1 MLEVDGIT
9 RTYGGLTAVD
19 DVGFTVDAGEI
30 VGVIGPNGAG
40 KTTLFNAVTGVDAP
54 DAGSVSLRGEELTDA
69 RPNAACRAGVAR
81 TFQSVRTFDES
92 TVRENVL
99 AGALF
104 GGERRDRDAAERAT
118 DEALDLVGLAA
129 DADRHASDLPIAARK
144 RVELARA
151 LATDPEVLL
160 LDEIGSGLTPVE
172 IDDLT
177 DTIRRIRDERD
188 VAVVWIEHVT
198 DALFR
203 GADRVLVLENGSLI
217 AEGTPA
223 EIRANDRVAEAY
235 LGGGDDD
242 AADRDIVD
250 AAADRAAADRDAD
263 GPATD
268 HPEEPAPAAPTE
280 SASTAPAEHAT
291 TAAATDGGDPTAT
304 DGGDPT
310 ATDGGDPTATD
321 GGDPTAT
328 DGGDPTATDG
338 GDPTATGDASDPS
351 RTDEDTR

>member
-19 DVGFTVDAGEI
+19 DVGFSVDAGEI

-40 KTTLFNAVTGVDAP
+40 KTTLFNAVTGVEAP
-54 DAGSVSLRGEELTDA
+54 DTGTVRLRGVDLTGA

-92 TVRENVL
+92 TVHENVL

-104 GGERRDRDAAERAT
+104 GGGRRDRETAVAATR
-118 DEALDLVGLAA
+118 DALDLVGLAG

-151 LATDPEVLL
+151 LATDPDVLL

-177 DTIRRIRDERD
+177 DTIRRIRADRG
-188 VAVVWIEHVT
+188 VAVLWIEHVT

-223 EIRANDRVAEAY
+223 EIRENDRVAEAY
-235 LGGGDDD
+235 LGEETV
-242 AADRDIVD
+242 AAS
-250 AAADRAAADRDAD
+250 DAD
-263 GPATD
+263 DGTD
-268 HPEEPAPAAPTE
+268 APLPENADPAATTPEGT
-280 SASTAPAEHAT
+280 PAGELRAE
-291 TAAATDGGDPTAT
+291 GG
-304 DGGDPT
+304 GG
-310 ATDGGDPTATD
+310 
-321 GGDPTAT
+321 
-328 DGGDPTATDG
+328 
-338 GDPTATGDASDPS
+338 
-351 RTDEDTR
+351 R

>member
-40 KTTLFNAVTGVDAP
+40 KTTLFNAITGVDAP
-54 DAGSVSLRGEELTDA
+54 DAGRVSLRGEDLTDA

-104 GGERRDRDAAERAT
+104 GGQRRDRDAAARAT
-118 DEALDLVGLAA
+118 EKALELVGLAT
-129 DADRHASDLPIAARK
+129 DADRHTSDLPIAARK

-151 LATDPEVLL
+151 LATDPDVLL

-177 DTIRRIRDERD
+177 DTIRRIRDERG

-242 AADRDIVD
+242 PAADPTLDAPATPD
-250 AAADRAAADRDAD
+250 APATSAEPATTDSAAAAD
-263 GPATD
+263 PAV
-268 HPEEPAPAAPTE
+268 
-280 SASTAPAEHAT
+280 
-291 TAAATDGGDPTAT
+291 TAAATDGGDPTTADEHAT
-304 DGGDPT
+304 R
-310 ATDGGDPTATD
+310 
-321 GGDPTAT
+321 
-328 DGGDPTATDG
+328 
-338 GDPTATGDASDPS
+338 GDASPPRPD
-351 RTDEDTR
+351 DEATR

>member
-235 LGGGDDD
+235 LGGGDD
-242 AADRDIVD
+242 AGEARDIGD
-250 AAADRAAADRDAD
+250 AAADRDADRDAD

-310 ATDGGDPTATD
+310 AT
-321 GGDPTAT
+321 
-328 DGGDPTATDG
+328 
-338 GDPTATGDASDPS
+338 GDASDPS

>member
-40 KTTLFNAVTGVDAP
+40 KTTLFDAVTGVDTP
-54 DAGSVSLRGEELTDA
+54 DEGSVRLRGEELVGA
-69 RPNAACRAGVAR
+69 RPSAACRAGVAR

-92 TVRENVL
+92 TVRENVV

-104 GGERRDRDAAERAT
+104 GGQRSDRADAEAAAT
-118 DEALDLVGLAA
+118 AALDLVGLGD

-177 DTIRRIRDERD
+177 DTIRRIRDEREI
-188 VAVVWIEHVT
+188 AVVWIEHVT
-198 DALFR
+198 DALFS
-203 GADRVLVLENGSLI
+203 GADRVLVLNDGALI
-217 AEGTPA
+217 ASGTPA
-223 EIRANDRVAEAY
+223 EIRENDRVAEAY
-235 LGGGDDD
+235 LGGGTDTQT
-242 AADRDIVD
+242 ADS
-250 AAADRAAADRDAD
+250 DAD
-263 GPATD
+263 DGEKPVAD
-268 HPEEPAPAAPTE
+268 PAPEP
-280 SASTAPAEHAT
+280 
-291 TAAATDGGDPTAT
+291 AATDGGAAASTTQTEAT
-304 DGGDPT
+304 N
-310 ATDGGDPTATD
+310 
-321 GGDPTAT
+321 
-328 DGGDPTATDG
+328 
-338 GDPTATGDASDPS
+338 
-351 RTDEDTR
+351 R

>member
-19 DVGFTVDAGEI
+19 DVGFVVEPGEI

-54 DAGSVSLRGEELTDA
+54 DSGSVRLHGEELVGA
-69 RPNAACRAGVAR
+69 RPNAVCRAGLAR

-92 TVRENVL
+92 TVRENVR

-104 GGERRDRDAAERAT
+104 GGGHDRPTAETETEAALE
-118 DEALDLVGLAA
+118 LVGLTA

-151 LATDPEVLL
+151 LASDPDVLL

-172 IDDLT
+172 IDALT
-177 DTIRRIRDERD
+177 ETIVRIRDERG

-198 DALFR
+198 DALFD
-203 GADRVLVLENGSLI
+203 GADRVLVLDDGALI
-217 AEGTPA
+217 AAGTPA

-235 LGGGDDD
+235 LGGGSQGTD
-242 AADRDIVD
+242 ATASGTMVMEADT
-250 AAADRAAADRDAD
+250 AA
-263 GPATD
+263 
-268 HPEEPAPAAPTE
+268 
-280 SASTAPAEHAT
+280 ASTAE
-291 TAAATDGGDPTAT
+291 AATDGGG
-304 DGGDPT
+304 DG
-310 ATDGGDPTATD
+310 AE
-321 GGDPTAT
+321 
-328 DGGDPTATDG
+328 
-338 GDPTATGDASDPS
+338 PS
-351 RTDEDTR
+351 P